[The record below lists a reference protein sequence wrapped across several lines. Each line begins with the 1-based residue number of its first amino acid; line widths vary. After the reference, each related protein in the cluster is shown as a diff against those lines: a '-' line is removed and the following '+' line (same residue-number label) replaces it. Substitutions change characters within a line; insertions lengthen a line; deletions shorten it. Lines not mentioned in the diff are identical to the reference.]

1 MVSPVPLAVTKA
13 KLPRSILI
21 KGIDDLYFDLTT
33 ASTASILSALNAAR
47 KIGAIEK
54 ISIDQTLDLHD
65 WREFDPDQGG
75 QIVEWAPG
83 KEVITITLEGVI
95 LYTGD
100 IINSFGYDV
109 DTLLAMRKPFAIEI
123 NERRPSPSN
132 PDVIQARSQ
141 YFIGCRF
148 ANRPVSIDI
157 GTSELIKQSC
167 EVKAARLIKTD
178 WN

>member
-21 KGIDDLYFDLTT
+21 KGVSDLYFDLTT
-33 ASTASILSALNAAR
+33 ASTATILSQLNASV

-54 ISIDQTLDLHD
+54 ISVNQTIELHD

-83 KEVITITLEGVI
+83 KEEIKITLSGVI
-95 LYTGD
+95 LYAGD
-100 IINSFGYDV
+100 ILASFGYDV
-109 DTLLAMRKPFAIEI
+109 DTLLAMRKPFAIQI
-123 NERRPSPSN
+123 IERRPN
-132 PDVIQARSQ
+132 PNNLDAIQARSK

-148 ANRPVSIDI
+148 ANRPESIDI
-157 GTSELIKQSC
+157 GSGELIRQDC
-167 EVKAARLIKTD
+167 EVNAARLLKTD
-178 WN
+178 WA

>member
-1 MVSPVPLAVTKA
+1 MTAPVPLAVTKA

-21 KGIDDLYFDLTT
+21 KGVNDLYFDLTT
-33 ASTASILSALNAAR
+33 ASTAAILGALRSAV

-54 ISIDQTLDLHD
+54 ISIDQTVDLHE

-83 KEVITITLEGVI
+83 KEVISVTLEGVI
-95 LYTGD
+95 LYSGD
-100 IINSFGYDV
+100 ILNSFGYDV

-132 PDVIQARSQ
+132 PDVIQSRSQ
-141 YFIGCRF
+141 YLVGCRF
-148 ANRPVSIDI
+148 ANRPQSIDI
-157 GTSELIKQSC
+157 GSSELIHQSC
-167 EVKAARLIKTD
+167 EVKAARLLKTD
-178 WN
+178 WA